1 MKKIVISLIL
11 FSGIL
16 SGQSFLVQKVKGDV
30 KAQVGLNENW
40 TNVKDGSVFNA
51 NTIVQTGKKSSAEI
65 KIDNQ
70 EFILGQSSAVDL
82 SKIKKMSV
90 DDLLLALAMED
101 MINAPMKKDKTE
113 SKNTAVYGAEENGK
127 TIPFINS
134 DDFGIKRL
142 NGAVKLAESG
152 YDGSSIIFAKETFRK
167 YPDTNL
173 LPPYRIY
180 FADELYKLGLYREA
194 YDDFSHIQK
203 LKLNQD
209 QSKKVSNRLD
219 DLGKKLARQ

>member
-1 MKKIVISLIL
+1 MKKILIGLIL

-16 SGQSFLVQKVKGDV
+16 FGQTFLVQNVKGDV
-30 KAQVGLNENW
+30 KAQVALNENW
-40 TNVKDGSVFNA
+40 TNVKDGSAFSA

-65 KIDNQ
+65 KINDQ
-70 EFILGQSSAVDL
+70 EFILNQSSAVDL
-82 SKIKKMSV
+82 NMIKKMSV

-127 TIPFINS
+127 TIPFVNS

-142 NGAVKLAESG
+142 NGAVELSENG
-152 YDGSSIIFAKETFRK
+152 YNGSSIIFAKETFRK

-173 LPPYRIY
+173 LPSYRIF
-180 FADELYKLGLYREA
+180 FANELYKLGLYREA
-194 YDDFSHIQK
+194 YDDFSDIQK
-203 LKLNQD
+203 LKLNKN
-209 QSKKVSNRLD
+209 QSKEVSDRLD
-219 DLGKKLARQ
+219 DLGKKLAKQ